1 MTDDTHSPKLMDS
14 LRTLA
19 SSSVSMLQ
27 TRLELASV
35 ELSEEKNRL
44 LRMALLALVGLV
56 FFGLSLFALTGLV
69 VLLFWDNYRVQA
81 LGALIV
87 IYLAIAAACMLAAR
101 NILRNSPALFEATLA
116 EIDKDR
122 ESLRQ

>member
-1 MTDDTHSPKLMDS
+1 MTDDTSSPKLLES
-14 LRTLA
+14 LRMLG
-19 SSSVSMLQ
+19 SSVAAMVQ

-35 ELSEEKNRL
+35 ELSEEKSRL

-56 FFGLSLFALTGLV
+56 FFGLALFALTGLI

-81 LGALIV
+81 LGAV
-87 IYLAIAAACMLAAR
+87 VVVYLLLGGGCLLAAR
-101 NILRNSPALFEATLA
+101 NIVRHSPPMFEATLA

>member
-87 IYLAIAAACMLAAR
+87 IYLAIAAGCMLAAR
-101 NILRNSPALFEATLA
+101 NILRNAPALFEATLA

>member
-1 MTDDTHSPKLMDS
+1 MTDDTSPPKLLDS
-14 LRTLA
+14 LRALA
-19 SSSVSMLQ
+19 SSSVSMVQ

-35 ELSEEKNRL
+35 EISEEKNRL
-44 LRMALLALVGLV
+44 IRMALLALFGLV
-56 FFGLSLFALTGLV
+56 FFGLALFALTGLV

-81 LGALIV
+81 LSALVV
-87 IYLAIAAACMLAAR
+87 IYLLIGGGCLLAAR
-101 NILRNSPALFEATLA
+101 NIGRHAPALFEATLA

>member
-1 MTDDTHSPKLMDS
+1 MTDTSSPKLLDS
-14 LRTLA
+14 LRALG
-19 SSSVSMLQ
+19 SSVAAMVQ

-35 ELSEEKNRL
+35 ELSEEKSRL
-44 LRMALLALVGLV
+44 LRMALLALVGLI
-56 FFGLSLFALTGLV
+56 FFGLSLFALTGLI

-81 LGALIV
+81 LGAV
-87 IYLAIAAACMLAAR
+87 VVVYLLLSAICLLAAR
-101 NILRNSPALFEATLA
+101 NIIRNSPPMFEATLA

>member
-1 MTDDTHSPKLMDS
+1 MTDDTSPPKLFES
-14 LRTLA
+14 LRTLG
-19 SSSVSMLQ
+19 SSIVAMVL

-35 ELSEEKNRL
+35 ELSEEKSRL

-56 FFGLSLFALTGLV
+56 FFALALFALTGLI
-69 VLLFWDNYRVQA
+69 VLMFWDEYRVQA
-81 LGALIV
+81 LSALLV
-87 IYLAIAAACMLAAR
+87 IYLLLGGGCLLAAR
-101 NILRNSPALFEATLA
+101 KVLRDSPPLFEATLA